1 MQARGDNMM
10 QARGD
15 NMMQARGDT
24 MMQAR
29 GGDMMQ
35 AAWDH
40 VLITGASSGLGRA
53 LAEACARPGAVL
65 HLSGRDP
72 ARLEDAAA
80 ACRAKGAEVRAAV
93 LDVTDAAAMAAWIGA
108 AGRLDLVIANA
119 GISAGTGGATEPA
132 DQARRIFETNVTGV
146 LNTALPAIERMA
158 AQAPGA
164 DGVRGRV
171 AVIAS
176 LAAFVAAPGAP
187 AYCATKAAVQR
198 WAEALDATERA
209 RGIRLHAVCPGYV
222 RTPMTARNAFPMP
235 FLMDAETAARRT
247 LDGIA
252 RGRVRIAYP
261 VPTYALA
268 RLAGAL
274 PPALTAWIFS
284 RMPAKGRGDGA

>member
-1 MQARGDNMM
+1 
-10 QARGD
+10 
-15 NMMQARGDT
+15 
-24 MMQAR
+24 
-29 GGDMMQ
+29 MQ
-35 AAWDH
+35 AAWTH
-40 VLITGASSGLGRA
+40 VLVTGASSGLGRA

-65 HLSGRDP
+65 HLSGRD
-72 ARLEDAAA
+72 AVRLDATAD
-80 ACRAKGAEVRAAV
+80 ACRAKGADVRPMV
-93 LDVTDAAAMAAWIGA
+93 IDVTDADAMARWIAG

-119 GISAGTGGATEPA
+119 GISAGTGGATEPPA
-132 DQARRIFETNVTGV
+132 QSRAIFDTNVTGV
-146 LNTALPAIERMA
+146 LNTALPAIEAMA

-164 DGVRGRV
+164 DGLRGRV

-198 WAEALDATERA
+198 WAEALDATERV

-235 FLMDAETAARRT
+235 FLMDAEEAARRT
-247 LDGIA
+247 LAGIA

-261 VPTYALA
+261 WPTYAMA

-274 PPALTAWIFS
+274 PPAVTSWFFS
-284 RMPAKGRGDGA
+284 RMPAKGQAGGAA